1 MPASFWA
8 MVVFSIGFY
17 ARFKRSRLMA
27 IAAGVTFYVLLA
39 IFPAIAALVSLYGLI
54 ADSHMIAAQA
64 QALSGFMP
72 EGAVSLVTEQA
83 SRIADQGGGSLSISF
98 GVGLVVSLWSANA
111 GMKALFDALN
121 VVDGL
126 PERRGFIHR
135 NALAFVFTLGA
146 LVILILA
153 LAVAAAIPA
162 ILAFFPPEGWL
173 EPLVRLAPWPI
184 LLAIMT
190 VSLEMIYRCGPD
202 RDRRAWR
209 FYSVGSLAAA
219 LVWVAGSVVFSWYVA
234 NFGSYNRTYGSL
246 GAVIGFM
253 IWLWLSSIIVL
264 AGAAIE
270 AEREG
275 GRGVA

>member
-1 MPASFWA
+1 MFDFA
-8 MVVFSIGFY
+8 MGFY

-27 IAAGVTFYVLLA
+27 IAAGVTYYVLLA
-39 IFPAIAALVSLYGLI
+39 MFPAIAALVSLYGLI
-54 ADSHMIAAQA
+54 ADSHTIAAQA

-72 EGAVSLVTEQA
+72 EGAVSIVTEQA
-83 SRIADQGGGSLSISF
+83 SRIAEQGGGSLGLSF
-98 GVGLVVSLWSANA
+98 VVGLLVSLWSANA

-135 NALAFVFTLGA
+135 NALALVFTLGA

-153 LAVAAAIPA
+153 LAVTAAIPA

-173 EPLVRLAPWPI
+173 EPLLRLAPWPI
-184 LLAIMT
+184 LLGVMT

-202 RDRRAWR
+202 RDPQPWR
-209 FYSVGSLAAA
+209 LYSVGSVTAA
-219 LVWVAGSVVFSWYVA
+219 LVWVAGSVLFSWYVA
-234 NFGSYNRTYGSL
+234 NFGSYNKIYGSL

-270 AEREG
+270 AEREAG
-275 GRGVA
+275 HRAG